1 MLPRILTTCQPRPDV
16 LSGATRDEQF
26 MAGLSHVVSGTV
38 LPDYLDPVLFL
49 CNSYPKRL
57 LRELLKAVCLRLA
70 GQGGELSPVI
80 RLGTQYGGD
89 KTRGLIDI
97 THAAGGVKGV
107 ANVAGFVNPDLLPQE
122 PVRIAALDGGT
133 TDPASGRQLE
143 LGLKAHSLW
152 ASSPFNWAARQPTN
166 GSAARTRATLPRG
179 RRSCA
184 SSSPTNPR

>member
-1 MLPRILTTCQPRPDV
+1 MILTTCQPRPDV
-16 LSGATRDEQF
+16 PSGATRDEQF
-26 MAGLSHVVSGTV
+26 MAGLSHVVSGTA
-38 LPDYLDPVLFL
+38 LPDYLDPVLFF
-49 CNSYPKRL
+49 CNTYPKRG
-57 LRELLKAVCLRLA
+57 LRGLLKAIRLRLS

-80 RLGTQYGGD
+80 RLGTHYGGD

-97 THAAGGVKGV
+97 THAAGGMKGV
-107 ANVAGFVNPDLLPQE
+107 ANVAGFVDPDLLPQE
-122 PVRIAALDGGT
+122 PIRIAALDGGT

-152 ASSPFNWAARQPTN
+152 ASSLFNRAARQPTS
-166 GSAARTRATLPRG
+166 GSAARTRSTPPRE